1 MFLAFES
8 GQPVDRLCW
17 RNAPQSSHRSRGYLS
32 RAHRLYAML
41 AKLAGRPALM
51 GHAEAYWVVVI
62 ERFSAYGLLGFLL
75 SFLLPGRVKLACAFV
90 VAVAVGLEVLQAV
103 TPDRDP
109 RFIDVLQKAAGGTV
123 GVLLAQTIL
132 AFLPGRRPEAAAGA
146 ARTYATPRRKL
157 G

>member
-1 MFLAFES
+1 MNLNDILGFRKRPA
-8 GQPVDRLCW
+8 DRTV
-17 RNAPQSSHRSRGYLS
+17 
-32 RAHRLYAML
+32 ML
-41 AKLAGRPALM
+41 APMRRNHLIAAAGICLALIIYATLARLAGRPVLI

-75 SFLLPGRVKLACAFV
+75 SFLLPGRLRLACAFV

-109 RFIDVLQKAAGGTV
+109 RLIDMLQKAAGGTV

-132 AFLPGRRPEAAAGA
+132 AFLPRP
-146 ARTYATPRRKL
+146 PS
-157 G
+157 